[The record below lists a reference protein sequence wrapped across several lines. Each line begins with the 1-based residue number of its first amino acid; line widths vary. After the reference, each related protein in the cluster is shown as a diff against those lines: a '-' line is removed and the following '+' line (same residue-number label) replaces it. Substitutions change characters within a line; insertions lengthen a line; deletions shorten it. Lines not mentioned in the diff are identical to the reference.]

1 MGSMTGNK
9 KIDTIILGVSTLMTL
24 VVLGTFVY
32 TEIIYERPLPDGE
45 EEKQNLI
52 AHSKKNTETGHF
64 KLDKMII
71 NLNNAGSRLRFLDV
85 EMHLVPFKERYN
97 DIFEQSKP
105 IISDSIIDIASNMKP
120 EELNSIAGKILLED
134 RIKKRLNRYYEKDY
148 VKGIFFSRF
157 VVQ

>member
-24 VVLGTFVY
+24 AVLGTFVY
-32 TEIIYERPLPDGE
+32 TEIIYERPLPDGDD
-45 EEKQNLI
+45 EKEKLLTN
-52 AHSKKNTETGHF
+52 AKSGTETGHY
-64 KLDKMII
+64 KLEKMII
-71 NLNNAGSRLRFLDV
+71 NLNSAGSRLRFLDV
-85 EMHLVPFKERYN
+85 EMHLVPFKEKYN
-97 DIFEQSKP
+97 DIFDQSKAFV
-105 IISDSIIDIASNMKP
+105 SDSIIDIASNMKP

-134 RIKKRLNRYYEKDY
+134 RIKKRLNQYYEKKY